1 MDGGMPLE
9 NLTSET
15 EDILNYLDF
24 GFYDEPGF
32 MKMLDQASGDQVVG
46 LVSHIVLVGLFLIG
60 S

>member
-32 MKMLDQASGDQVVG
+32 MKMLD
-46 LVSHIVLVGLFLIG
+46 
-60 S
+60 